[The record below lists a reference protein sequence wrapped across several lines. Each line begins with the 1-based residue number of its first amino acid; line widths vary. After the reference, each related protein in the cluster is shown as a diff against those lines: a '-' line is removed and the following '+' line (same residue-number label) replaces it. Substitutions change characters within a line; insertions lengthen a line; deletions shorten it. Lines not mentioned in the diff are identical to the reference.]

1 MQLMKKLPLL
11 VLALLFLMGC
21 QAKPATDDT
30 DSDDAVRE
38 WFAAEEPNYDIVSID
53 TIKDGEYVLLT
64 TFTPPGVEEGYTMV
78 RAYIVG
84 ANGEGYT
91 VKELE
96 DAYGP
101 GSIGFSAEV
110 LNTEDATV
118 LFGDIG
124 SSVYDPTTD
133 TRRDVTFTEVTVKL
147 ADGEEVSA
155 SIQNDAP
162 YLILLDAG
170 TEVSDAALHTKDREF
185 LYSACYGKWL
195 ESCAAA
201 DPGIKIPS
209 LLEPDAGERSDLHTD
224 ADIQDAKDAVTI
236 YFEAEFQG
244 CTLTQLRYP
253 GDASADLFTE
263 WAEECEADEAII
275 LYSSFDT
282 DASGGDGSL
291 EPNTTYD
298 DFQWILVRDNGG
310 TWEVKTYGYG

>member
-1 MQLMKKLPLL
+1 MKFMKKLSLL
-11 VLALLFLMGC
+11 VLALLFLVGC
-21 QAKPATDDT
+21 QAKPAADGT
-30 DSDDAVRE
+30 DSAADAVRE

-147 ADGEEVSA
+147 ADGEEVS
-155 SIQNDAP
+155 
-162 YLILLDAG
+162 
-170 TEVSDAALHTKDREF
+170 V
-185 LYSACYGKWL
+185 
-195 ESCAAA
+195 
-201 DPGIKIPS
+201 
-209 LLEPDAGERSDLHTD
+209 
-224 ADIQDAKDAVTI
+224 
-236 YFEAEFQG
+236 
-244 CTLTQLRYP
+244 
-253 GDASADLFTE
+253 
-263 WAEECEADEAII
+263 
-275 LYSSFDT
+275 
-282 DASGGDGSL
+282 
-291 EPNTTYD
+291 
-298 DFQWILVRDNGG
+298 
-310 TWEVKTYGYG
+310 

>member
-1 MQLMKKLPLL
+1 MKTMKKLPFF

-78 RAYIVG
+78 RTYIVG
-84 ANGEGYT
+84 TDGEGYT
-91 VKELE
+91 VETLE

-162 YLILLDAG
+162 YLLLLDAG
-170 TEVSDAALHTKDREF
+170 TEVSDAAFHTKDREF

-209 LLEPDAGERSDLHTD
+209 LLEPDAGERSVLYTD
-224 ADIQDAKDAVTI
+224 ADIQDAMDV
-236 YFEAEFQG
+236 
-244 CTLTQLRYP
+244 
-253 GDASADLFTE
+253 S
-263 WAEECEADEAII
+263 
-275 LYSSFDT
+275 
-282 DASGGDGSL
+282 
-291 EPNTTYD
+291 
-298 DFQWILVRDNGG
+298 
-310 TWEVKTYGYG
+310 

>member
-1 MQLMKKLPLL
+1 MKFMKKLSLL
-11 VLALLFLMGC
+11 VLALLFLVGC

-162 YLILLDAG
+162 YLLLLDAG
-170 TEVSDAALHTKDREF
+170 TEVSDAAFHTKDGEF

-209 LLEPDAGERSDLHTD
+209 LLEPDAGERSDLYTD
-224 ADIQDAKDAVTI
+224 ADIQDAMDV
-236 YFEAEFQG
+236 
-244 CTLTQLRYP
+244 
-253 GDASADLFTE
+253 S
-263 WAEECEADEAII
+263 
-275 LYSSFDT
+275 
-282 DASGGDGSL
+282 
-291 EPNTTYD
+291 
-298 DFQWILVRDNGG
+298 
-310 TWEVKTYGYG
+310 

>member
-1 MQLMKKLPLL
+1 MKTMKKLPFF

-21 QAKPATDDT
+21 QAKSATDDT

-78 RAYIVG
+78 RTYIVG
-84 ANGEGYT
+84 TDGEGYT
-91 VKELE
+91 VETLE
-96 DAYGP
+96 DAYGL

-124 SSVYDPTTD
+124 SSAYDPTTD

-162 YLILLDAG
+162 YLLLLDAG
-170 TEVSDAALHTKDREF
+170 TEVSDAAFHTKDGEF
-185 LYSACYGKWL
+185 LYSDCYG
-195 ESCAAA
+195 
-201 DPGIKIPS
+201 
-209 LLEPDAGERSDLHTD
+209 EPLTGYNGEHSDIYTD
-224 ADIQDAKDAVTI
+224 ADIQAAMDTVMT
-236 YFEAEFQG
+236 YFETEFKG
-244 CTLTQLRYP
+244 CTLTQLCYP

-263 WAEECEADEAII
+263 WAEECEADEAIV

-282 DASGGDGSL
+282 DTSGGDGSL

>member
-1 MQLMKKLPLL
+1 MQLMKKLSLL

-38 WFAAEEPNYDIVSID
+38 WFAAEKPNYDIVSID

-124 SSVYDPTTD
+124 SSVYNPTTD

-147 ADGEEVSA
+147 ADGEETSA

-162 YLILLDAG
+162 YLLLLDAG
-170 TEVSDAALHTKDREF
+170 TEVSDAAFHTKDGEF
-185 LYSACYGKWL
+185 LYSDCYGKWL

-209 LLEPDAGERSDLHTD
+209 LLEPDAGERSDGENTEPPVELGEGEIWREEPWTD
-224 ADIQDAKDAVTI
+224 TV
-236 YFEAEFQG
+236 
-244 CTLTQLRYP
+244 
-253 GDASADLFTE
+253 
-263 WAEECEADEAII
+263 
-275 LYSSFDT
+275 
-282 DASGGDGSL
+282 SG
-291 EPNTTYD
+291 
-298 DFQWILVRDNGG
+298 
-310 TWEVKTYGYG
+310 

>member
-1 MQLMKKLPLL
+1 MQLMKKLPIL

-64 TFTPPGVEEGYTMV
+64 TFTPPGVEEDYTMV

-147 ADGEEVSA
+147 TDGEEVSA

-162 YLILLDAG
+162 YLLLLDAG
-170 TEVSDAALHTKDREF
+170 TEVSDAAFHTKDGEF
-185 LYSACYGKWL
+185 LYSDCYGKWL

-209 LLEPDAGERSDLHTD
+209 LLEPDAGERSDLYTD
-224 ADIQDAKDAVTI
+224 ADIQAAMDV
-236 YFEAEFQG
+236 
-244 CTLTQLRYP
+244 
-253 GDASADLFTE
+253 S
-263 WAEECEADEAII
+263 
-275 LYSSFDT
+275 
-282 DASGGDGSL
+282 
-291 EPNTTYD
+291 
-298 DFQWILVRDNGG
+298 
-310 TWEVKTYGYG
+310 

>member
-1 MQLMKKLPLL
+1 MKTMKKLPFF

-53 TIKDGEYVLLT
+53 TIKDGEYVLFT

-124 SSVYDPTTD
+124 SSLYDPTTD

-170 TEVSDAALHTKDREF
+170 TEVSDAAFHTKDGEF
-185 LYSACYGKWL
+185 LYSACYG
-195 ESCAAA
+195 
-201 DPGIKIPS
+201 
-209 LLEPDAGERSDLHTD
+209 EPLTGYNGEHSDIYTD
-224 ADIQDAKDAVTI
+224 ADIQDAKDAVTT
-236 YFEAEFQG
+236 YFEAEFKG
-244 CTLTQLRYP
+244 CTLTQLCYP

-263 WAEECEADEAII
+263 WAEECEADEAIV

-282 DASGGDGSL
+282 DASGGDSSL

>member
-1 MQLMKKLPLL
+1 MKFMKKLSLL
-11 VLALLFLMGC
+11 VLALLFLVGC
-21 QAKPATDDT
+21 QAKPAADGT
-30 DSDDAVRE
+30 DSAADAVRE
-38 WFAAEEPNYDIVSID
+38 WFTAEEPNYDIVSIN
-53 TIKDGEYVLLT
+53 TIKDGVYALLT
-64 TFTPPGVEEGYTMV
+64 TFTPPGVKKGYTMV

-84 ANGEGYT
+84 TNDEGYT

-124 SSVYDPTTD
+124 SSVYDLTTD

-162 YLILLDAG
+162 YLLLLDAG
-170 TEVSDAALHTKDREF
+170 TEVSDAAFHTKDGEF

-209 LLEPDAGERSDLHTD
+209 LLEPDAGERSVLYTD
-224 ADIQDAKDAVTI
+224 ADIQDAMDV
-236 YFEAEFQG
+236 
-244 CTLTQLRYP
+244 
-253 GDASADLFTE
+253 S
-263 WAEECEADEAII
+263 
-275 LYSSFDT
+275 
-282 DASGGDGSL
+282 
-291 EPNTTYD
+291 
-298 DFQWILVRDNGG
+298 
-310 TWEVKTYGYG
+310 

>member
-1 MQLMKKLPLL
+1 MKFMKKLSLL
-11 VLALLFLMGC
+11 VLALLFLVGC
-21 QAKPATDDT
+21 QAKPVADGTV
-30 DSDDAVRE
+30 SAADAVRE
-38 WFAAEEPNYDIVSID
+38 WFTAEEPNYDIVSID

-64 TFTPPGVEEGYTMV
+64 TFTPPGVEKGYTMV

-84 ANGEGYT
+84 TDGEGYT
-91 VKELE
+91 VEALE

-110 LNTEDATV
+110 LSTEDVTV

-133 TRRDVTFTEVTVKL
+133 TRRDVTFTEVTAKL

-155 SIQNDAP
+155 SIQNDMP
-162 YLILLDAG
+162 YLLILDAG
-170 TEVSDAALHTKDREF
+170 GEVSDAAFRTEDGEF
-185 LYSACYGKWL
+185 LYSACYGKPL
-195 ESCAAA
+195 T
-201 DPGIKIPS
+201 GYN
-209 LLEPDAGERSDLHTD
+209 GEHSDIYTD
-224 ADIQDAKDAVTI
+224 ADIEAAMDAVNT
-236 YFEAEFQG
+236 YFEAEFKG

-263 WAEECEADEAII
+263 WAQEYGADEAIV

-310 TWEVKTYGYG
+310 TWKVKTYGYG

>member
-1 MQLMKKLPLL
+1 MKTMKKLPFF

-21 QAKPATDDT
+21 QAKSATDDT

-124 SSVYDPTTD
+124 SSAYDPTTD

-162 YLILLDAG
+162 YLLLLDAG
-170 TEVSDAALHTKDREF
+170 TEVSDAAFHTKDGEF
-185 LYSACYGKWL
+185 LYSDCYG
-195 ESCAAA
+195 
-201 DPGIKIPS
+201 
-209 LLEPDAGERSDLHTD
+209 EPLTGYNGEHSDIYTD
-224 ADIQDAKDAVTI
+224 ADIQAAMDTVMT
-236 YFEAEFQG
+236 YFETEFKG
-244 CTLTQLRYP
+244 CTLTQLCYP

-263 WAEECEADEAII
+263 WAEECEADEAIV

>member
-133 TRRDVTFTEVTVKL
+133 TCRDVTFTEVTVKL
-147 ADGEEVSA
+147 ADGEEASA

-162 YLILLDAG
+162 YLLLLDAG
-170 TEVSDAALHTKDREF
+170 TEVSDAVFHTKDGEF

-209 LLEPDAGERSDLHTD
+209 LLEPDAGERSDLYTD
-224 ADIQDAKDAVTI
+224 ADIQDAMDV
-236 YFEAEFQG
+236 
-244 CTLTQLRYP
+244 
-253 GDASADLFTE
+253 S
-263 WAEECEADEAII
+263 
-275 LYSSFDT
+275 
-282 DASGGDGSL
+282 
-291 EPNTTYD
+291 
-298 DFQWILVRDNGG
+298 
-310 TWEVKTYGYG
+310 